1 MPKPPRLRTAILASL
16 VLAASGALLAGCA
29 QPASSDAAEQ
39 QTSAADEELNLY
51 TVATAWRVTAAERD
65 MLYRQGFNT
74 AKDRLDAA
82 LAQPHERPLA
92 IVSDI
97 DDTVLSSDSYWEQLI
112 AAGKQSFD
120 DPMWDEWVEANGP
133 TATPG
138 SVEFLEY
145 AQSQG
150 VEVFYVSQRD
160 QGERTQEL
168 GIANLEHAGLPFA
181 DDAHVTIQRDSSDKE
196 GAQAEIAERYE
207 VVLYLGDNLNDF
219 ARKYY
224 VESVEERR
232 GLAEE
237 DAEEFGRKF
246 ILFPNPTDGH
256 WIKAIFGDSEPADS
270 SEYRE
275 GFREAAEGSAG

>member
-1 MPKPPRLRTAILASL
+1 MPQPHRARTAILASL
-16 VLAASGALLAGCA
+16 SLVAAGALLAGCA
-29 QPASSDAAEQ
+29 QPAASDSSK
-39 QTSAADEELNLY
+39 QTSASESEELNIY

-65 MLYRQGFNT
+65 MLYRQGFNA

-82 LAQPHERPLA
+82 LAQPSDKPLA

-112 AAGKQSFD
+112 SEGKQAFD
-120 DPMWDEWVEANGP
+120 DPMWDAWVEANGP

-145 AQSQG
+145 AKSKG

-181 DDAHVTIQRDSSDKE
+181 DDEHVTIQRDSSDKE
-196 GAQAEIAERYE
+196 AAQAEIADRYE
-207 VVLYLGDNLNDF
+207 VVVYLGDNLNDF

-224 VESVEERR
+224 VEDVEERR

-256 WIKAIFGDSEPADS
+256 WIKAIFGDSEPEDS
-270 SEYRE
+270 PEYRE
-275 GFREAAEGSAG
+275 GFREAAEGSAN